1 MFHPDAKKMEN
12 IPLQRVE
19 NITHQA
25 NSYDCGIFTVA
36 YIEEFLFKY
45 VVGKEIEP
53 IVKLGFGENTKNQGE
68 WKYDERKLSA
78 KCDFLLLKSST
89 FLRK

>member
-1 MFHPDAKKMEN
+1 MTNELSQQVIRLINIFHPDAKKMEN

-19 NITHQA
+19 NITHQT
-25 NSYDCGIFTVA
+25 NSYDCGIFTVR

-53 IVKLGFGENTKNQGE
+53 IVKLGFGKIKMIKGNGK
-68 WKYDERKLSA
+68 
-78 KCDFLLLKSST
+78 
-89 FLRK
+89 

>member
-1 MFHPDAKKMEN
+1 MTNELSQQVIRLIDMFHPDAKKMEK

-36 YIEEFLFKY
+36 YIEDFLFKY

-53 IVKLGFGENTKNQGE
+53 IVKLGILENKNYQG
-68 WKYDERKLSA
+68 
-78 KCDFLLLKSST
+78 
-89 FLRK
+89 